1 MQVYGNGDVS
11 GTFSSALGL
20 CERELVAFV
29 GAGGKTAALQRLA
42 LELADG
48 ENKVA
53 VSTTTAM
60 FSHQLA
66 FAGPLILMSADH
78 ATLTMQVKQRLSESH
93 VVAVARLVDQYGK
106 ARGLSPAAVDALWRE
121 RIAAFMLVEADG
133 SRGLPL
139 KSFGTDEPQVPCEAT
154 TVVVVGG
161 LDALGS
167 PLDEVHVHRAGRLAS
182 ILGLAKGQE
191 VTHRVFARALALQI
205 ARVRALSPHA
215 RVVALLNKADTDR
228 QAAAGLEIARVLDH
242 ELDAGVGR
250 HVGSGRPHRFVVGSV
265 SRGIFSVVTAERV

>member
-1 MQVYGNGDVS
+1 MQVYGRGDAS

-20 CERELVAFV
+20 CRRELIAFV

-48 ENKVA
+48 DDKVA

-60 FSHQLA
+60 FPHQLA
-66 FAGPLILMSADH
+66 FAGPLILMSDKQ
-78 ATLTMQVKQRLSESH
+78 ATLTMQVKQRLLEGR
-93 VVAVARLVDQYGK
+93 VVAVARLVDHSGK

-121 RIAAFMLVEADG
+121 RIAAFVLVEADG

-139 KSFGTDEPQVPCEAT
+139 KAFGTGEPQVPVEAT

-167 PLDEVHVHRAGRLAS
+167 PLDEAHVHRAGQLAS
-182 ILGLAKGQE
+182 ILSLATDQV
-191 VTHRVFARALALQI
+191 VTHHVFARALALQI
-205 ARVRALSPHA
+205 ARVRALWPRA
-215 RVVALLNKADTDR
+215 RVVVLLNKADTDE
-228 QAAAGLEIARVLDH
+228 QAAAGLEIARVLDD
-242 ELDAGVGR
+242 ELDAGAGR
-250 HVGSGRPHRFVVGSV
+250 HVDPGRPHRLVVGSV
-265 SRGIFSVVTAERV
+265 SRGIFHVATAERV